1 MIKILKKQNFIQK
14 KECGFCFQYNHFMKK
29 LPVLILVLS
38 FLYQIKLSA
47 QQKQTL
53 TQASELPCFE
63 EVFEAI
69 EKDDVWQKCGLYVKK
84 GNRAYT
90 KGKIIEKGSFKNNLR
105 EGFWIIR
112 NSEGKFHHGKKVG
125 VWIYKNADGKIVQK
139 YEHEKNSLIY
149 SRDENY
155 LHDFTDTLGNAI
167 KLDRKPVFI
176 GAAGEMYASGGD
188 CAPFYPKEAAKN
200 GISGKVL
207 VRIKITENGEITEEK
222 VVSGIGNGC
231 DEEALR
237 CTKAI
242 PDKFIPAEINGK
254 KTCVYCLIIFQ
265 FRLN

>member
-1 MIKILKKQNFIQK
+1 
-14 KECGFCFQYNHFMKK
+14 MKK

-38 FLYQIKLSA
+38 FLYQTKLSA

-63 EVFEAI
+63 EVFEVI
-69 EKDDVWQKCGLYVKK
+69 EKDGVWQKSGLYVKK

-112 NSEGKFHHGKKVG
+112 NSEGKFHQGEKVG

-139 YEHEKNSLIY
+139 YEHTKNSLIY

-155 LHDFTDTLGNAI
+155 LDDFTDTLGNAI

-176 GAAGEMYASGGD
+176 GGAGEMYASGGD
-188 CAPFYPKEAAKN
+188 CAPFYPKEAVKN
-200 GISGKVL
+200 RISGKVI
-207 VRIKITENGEITEEK
+207 VKVKITESGQITEEK
-222 VVSGIGNGC
+222 ILTGIGYGC

-237 CTKAI
+237 CARAI
-242 PDKFIPAEINGK
+242 PDNFLPAETEGK
-254 KTCVYCLIIFQ
+254 KTTVYCLLIFN
-265 FRLN
+265 FYLLN